1 MKYAIARSYY
11 LANGAKLSEAL
22 ILLHKMETRI
32 WNKTRIWNT
41 FADDQV
47 VIHIRVYTVLYIPT
61 YKMEYFENMAFSF
74 I

>member
-1 MKYAIARSYY
+1 MKFARSYY
-11 LANGAKLSEAL
+11 LANGDKLSEVL

-47 VIHIRVYTVLYIPT
+47 VFHIRVYTVLP
-61 YKMEYFENMAFSF
+61 KA
-74 I
+74 